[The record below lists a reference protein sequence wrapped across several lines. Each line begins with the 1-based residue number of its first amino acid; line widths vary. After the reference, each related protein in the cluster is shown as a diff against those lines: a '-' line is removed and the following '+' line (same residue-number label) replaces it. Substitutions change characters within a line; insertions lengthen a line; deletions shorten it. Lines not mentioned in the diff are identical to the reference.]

1 MMGFRDLKKS
11 WVLEHETPQTTS
23 ASTKKLSY
31 GGHASKRSRSRA
43 EMMGDAGLA
52 LNAVAI
58 DVPAKA
64 DEALVPG
71 SVAPKRF
78 RKARRAA
85 CAGLAVALA
94 AVGLLVAEILLTNP
108 GRGATKPFHI
118 ELFLNQARPIRAPA
132 ARRARP
138 DGNAIRSLKRPPGRF
153 SLDRSDSIDRDCRS
167 PATHPRSVG
176 PFDGRPEL
184 LDVNID

>member
-1 MMGFRDLKKS
+1 MDMT
-11 WVLEHETPQTTS
+11 VNET
-23 ASTKKLSY
+23 
-31 GGHASKRSRSRA
+31 
-43 EMMGDAGLA
+43 A
-52 LNAVAI
+52 L
-58 DVPAKA
+58 DAKA
-64 DEALVPG
+64 VDVF
-71 SVAPKRF
+71 VAEQADVTPASESDPVPKRF

-184 LDVNID
+184 LDANID

>member
-1 MMGFRDLKKS
+1 MLGFRDLKKS
-11 WVLEHETPQTTS
+11 WVLEHETPQNERVN
-23 ASTKKLSY
+23 KKLSY
-31 GGHASKRSRSRA
+31 GAHASKRSP
-43 EMMGDAGLA
+43 EMEGDMGDAGLS

-64 DEALVPG
+64 DEALVPE

-184 LDVNID
+184 LDANID